1 MCGLIFGAIQNKPLA
16 VEVKLDG
23 KPLSMEWNTGAS
35 VSLISEVTYKSLFKD
50 KPIRKSKT
58 KLRTYSRELL
68 KVTGEVTVLVSY
80 GTHQE
85 ELLLVVVEGDG
96 PSLFGRNWL
105 HRIQLSWTEVKAVR
119 NGDLNGVLEANAEV
133 FGKELGELK
142 GYQASIHLDP

>member
-1 MCGLIFGAIQNKPLA
+1 MEALVDDLAIEEVDNIYQQDAIQNKSLT

-23 KPLSMEWNTGAS
+23 KPLSMELDTGVS
-35 VSLISEVTYKSLFKD
+35 VSLISEVTYKSLLKD

-58 KLRTYSRELL
+58 KYYKELL
-68 KVTGEVTVLVSY
+68 KVTGEVTVLVAY

-105 HRIQLSWTEVKAVR
+105 HRIQLSWAEVKAV
-119 NGDLNGVLEANAEV
+119 
-133 FGKELGELK
+133 
-142 GYQASIHLDP
+142 